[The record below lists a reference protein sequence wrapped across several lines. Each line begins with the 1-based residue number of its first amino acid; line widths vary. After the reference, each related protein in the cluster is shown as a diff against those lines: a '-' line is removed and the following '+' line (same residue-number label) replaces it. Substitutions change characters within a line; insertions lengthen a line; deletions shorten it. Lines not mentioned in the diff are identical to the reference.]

1 MIPLWPPN
9 YIKYLRDDN
18 TSVMIFHIFNVR
30 YMHLCYIYCI
40 NWPHLIRSHLSA
52 LTPRYKSW
60 NCL

>member
-40 NWPHLIRSHLSA
+40 NWPHLVRSHLSA
-52 LTPRYKSW
+52 LTPRY
-60 NCL
+60 